1 MAQTIKLKR
10 SGTSGRLPTTS
21 DLELGEVAIN
31 TYDGKMYIKKNVG
44 GTESIVEI
52 GGQGGGIA
60 SSFTLYEYT
69 ATSGQT
75 TFSGSDGNSNTLAY
89 DTGTPPK
96 ILVYLNGVLL
106 DHTTD
111 YTATNGTSVVLTN
124 GAATND
130 LLQIAAYKSSVSTTL
145 DIDLSDN
152 QKLLLGDDDDLK
164 IYHDGS
170 NSYISDAGT
179 GYLVLMSDGPGIR
192 LNRSNA
198 DVMIDATPGGSSSL
212 WYDGSKKFET
222 TSTGVD
228 VTGDVLATSFT
239 LENGGDRSLTGPQNE
254 DLLINARPN
263 DAAEGL
269 HLQINGADKLL
280 INQAG
285 DVGIG
290 NTSPGS
296 FHANARNLVVGSGSG
311 TEGITINS
319 GASNYGVIYFADGT
333 SGSAAYAGNINYN
346 HSDNSMRFGTAG
358 STTSVVINSSG
369 DVGIG
374 TGVSPEDRLHIS
386 GGNLLLN
393 NALEVRTKDTG
404 GNVRTVLRANS
415 SNELEYGW
423 SANAPVKFMG
433 GGSYTERMRIHTNG
447 NIGIN
452 ETSPAGSLH
461 ISNAAQA
468 SLVLQGDTANS
479 GDSGEIDAA
488 IYMLMDK
495 GAGND
500 PFGGT
505 THGAHGFRLSTEN
518 HSGASAFRI
527 DDWDSGSYL
536 SRMYINTLGKVGIGT
551 TSPYYQTHL
560 SFTDNTTAL
569 SGGTSGNWGGNGL
582 RIENASTTSGAMSI
596 LHFRVNTAD
605 WHIGN
610 RYVSASPDKSDFFF
624 KHENTEVLTLL
635 NDGKVGIG
643 TTAPSAPLH
652 LKGTGDTTLIVEADS
667 DNTGETDNARI
678 ELRQDGNNIAGYL
691 YTEGNAGQTAT
702 GTIANTTVLESKGG
716 GNDVG
721 IHFATGGRAPA
732 QSGGELAGTVRMTV
746 HGSGGVTIGTTSTTN
761 NGGLLVDNDIKTNS
775 RLGIGSAG
783 NTSTPALYNNSDTD
797 TGVYWPAANT
807 LGFVTGGTERAT
819 IDGSGN
825 LAITGTLEGPAT
837 FTIDPA
843 AVGDNTGTVVIAG
856 NLQVDGTTTTIN
868 STTLTV
874 DDKNITLAS
883 GATNAA
889 AAANAGITVDCGS
902 DADAT
907 LLYSDNS
914 DSWNF
919 NKEIRSTAGEFAAY
933 VNTGRYFKYRSSYAA
948 TSIADFEI
956 KSDNN
961 SAAVARITGTGTA
974 NIFQVYDGTSPVF
987 SVVDGG
993 RVGIGTTSPLDLLHL
1008 NSSSGDVRQLLNA
1021 PTGSDAEIKFSEN
1034 GTVKYTIGHDA
1045 GSSNFVIGTTN
1056 VDTEERFVIDSTGR
1070 VGIGTESP
1078 AAKLQVE
1085 ELGIDTTTTTTS
1097 ATTQVAIDTMAAATF
1112 RSARYTVQVTN
1123 ATDSTY
1129 HLTEILLIH
1138 DGTTPRI
1145 TEYGTIFTSS
1155 AEATFDADISSGN
1168 VRLLA
1173 TPATTDSMTFKVVRH
1188 CITV

>member
-1 MAQTIKLKR
+1 
-10 SGTSGRLPTTS
+10 
-21 DLELGEVAIN
+21 
-31 TYDGKMYIKKNVG
+31 
-44 GTESIVEI
+44 
-52 GGQGGGIA
+52 
-60 SSFTLYEYT
+60 
-69 ATSGQT
+69 
-75 TFSGSDGNSNTLAY
+75 
-89 DTGTPPK
+89 
-96 ILVYLNGVLL
+96 
-106 DHTTD
+106 
-111 YTATNGTSVVLTN
+111 N
-124 GAATND
+124 GAATSD

-145 DIDLSDN
+145 NIDLSDT
-152 QKLLLGDDDDLK
+152 QKILFGDDDDLE
-164 IYHDGS
+164 IYHNGS
-170 NSYISDAGT
+170 NGFIKNTTGDLYIEDSNGSIRLRPKTGESGINIFADAGVEL
-179 GYLVLMSDGPGIR
+179 YYD
-192 LNRSNA
+192 NA
-198 DVMIDATPGGSSSL
+198 
-212 WYDGSKKFET
+212 KKFET

-228 VTGDVLATSFT
+228 VTGALVADSGQIDGNFVVDTST
-239 LENGGDRSLTGPQNE
+239 LYVDSTNNE
-254 DLLINARPN
+254 
-263 DAAEGL
+263 
-269 HLQINGADKLL
+269 
-280 INQAG
+280 
-285 DVGIG
+285 
-290 NTSPGS
+290 
-296 FHANARNLVVGSGSG
+296 
-311 TEGITINS
+311 
-319 GASNYGVIYFADGT
+319 
-333 SGSAAYAGNINYN
+333 
-346 HSDNSMRFGTAG
+346 
-358 STTSVVINSSG
+358 
-369 DVGIG
+369 VGIG
-374 TGVSPEDRLHIS
+374 TSSPEDKLHIS

-393 NALEVRTKDTG
+393 NALEIRTKDTG
-404 GNVRTVLRANS
+404 GNLRTVLRANS

-505 THGAHGFRLSTEN
+505 THGAHGIRLSTEN
-518 HSGASAFRI
+518 HSGATAFRI

-536 SRMYINTLGKVGIGT
+536 SRMYIDTAGKVGIGT

-883 GATNAA
+883 GSTNAA
-889 AAANAGITVDCGS
+889 AANGAGLTVDCGS
-902 DADAT
+902 DTDAT
-907 LLYSDNS
+907 LTYVSTTDDWKFDKPTRVSGLTNAGIAFTSTETLVDGSSSLPNGRIFYHSS
-914 DSWNF
+914 RLIYDSP
-919 NKEIRSTAGEFAAY
+919 
-933 VNTGRYFKYRSSYAA
+933 SSGHR
-948 TSIADFEI
+948 F
-956 KSDNN
+956 
-961 SAAVARITGTGTA
+961 AVAGNQGTNLALEIYSNRDIGFYNSSGA
-974 NIFQVYDGTSPVF
+974 ADLFWDASTS
-987 SVVDGG
+987 
-993 RVGIGTTSPLDLLHL
+993 RLGIGTTSPLDILHL
-1008 NSSSGDVRQLLNA
+1008 SRAGESADARVVIDGD
-1021 PTGSDAEIKFSEN
+1021 TGYDAELKFSEN
-1034 GTVKYTIGHDA
+1034 GTVKYTIGYDA

-1056 VDTEERFVIDSTGR
+1056 VDTEERFVIDSTGK
-1070 VGIGTESP
+1070 VGIGTESPSAPLTIKSNSTSSGNSGLRIDANGSTDPIALIGEKSTNGGRFHLYDAGVEKIAFYTDGTANHISAGNVGIGTSSP

-1085 ELGIDTTTTTTS
+1085 ELGIDTTTTNTT